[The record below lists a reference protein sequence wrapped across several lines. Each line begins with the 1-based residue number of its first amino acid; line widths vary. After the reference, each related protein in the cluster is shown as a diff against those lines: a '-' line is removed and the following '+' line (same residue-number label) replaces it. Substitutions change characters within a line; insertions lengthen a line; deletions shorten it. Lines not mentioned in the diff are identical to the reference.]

1 MLNHI
6 PLNQISITDSFFA
19 PRMRLSERVAI
30 PYMWAALHDQ
40 IHEVA
45 PSGCIA
51 NFEIAAG
58 IRQGDFSGWWFQ
70 DSDLWKWIEGAAYSL
85 HHTPDPTLEQKID
98 EAVDLASKAQMADG
112 YLDTYYIIRNPEKRF
127 TNLRDHHELYV
138 AGHMFEAAV
147 AYYEATGK
155 VNLLNV
161 ACKMADCLDRNF
173 GPEPEKLK
181 GYPGH
186 EEVELGLARLFR
198 VTHEERYLKLALF
211 FLDMRGKS
219 PCYFDEEARARGE
232 EPWPAHAGNQ
242 WKQRMYHQALVPVRE
257 QTQPVGHAVRQG
269 YLLSGMAETGGLLN
283 DTDLVQAADRVFR
296 RIISRQMYITGGV
309 GSCHEGESFTLDYD
323 LPPERC
329 YAETCAS
336 IALIMTAIRLHRIHP
351 HAMYGD
357 IIEKALYNG
366 ILSGISLDG
375 TRYFYMNPLEVWPER
390 CEQRYDLH
398 IDDERQGWFGCAC
411 CPPNLLRTL
420 TGLGQYLYT
429 LGPKELFVD
438 QYVSSSINC
447 SDFDICIES
456 GMPWRGDVK
465 LTIQKASIEPFTIAL
480 RIPSWAASSIFT
492 LNGKTVQPDIR
503 NGYAEFHGT
512 FHEGSIITAEYEMVP
527 KFIHANS
534 HVPNYAGKVALQYGP
549 MIYCMEEVDNGSH
562 VWNLLAKEE
571 SVSVRFEK
579 DLLGGIN
586 VVRIPGFLEQGQEEG
601 LYTDTPLCY
610 HETVLTFIP
619 YYAWGNRGK
628 GEMTVWFRSL
638 LRESLPRNS

>member
-40 IHEVA
+40 IPEVA

-242 WKQRMYHQALVPVRE
+242 WKP
-257 QTQPVGHAVRQG
+257 G
-269 YLLSGMAETGGLLN
+269 
-283 DTDLVQAADRVFR
+283 
-296 RIISRQMYITGGV
+296 
-309 GSCHEGESFTLDYD
+309 
-323 LPPERC
+323 
-329 YAETCAS
+329 TCACEGANPARRS
-336 IALIMTAIRLHRIHP
+336 CCS
-351 HAMYGD
+351 
-357 IIEKALYNG
+357 
-366 ILSGISLDG
+366 SGIS
-375 TRYFYMNPLEVWPER
+375 V
-390 CEQRYDLH
+390 
-398 IDDERQGWFGCAC
+398 
-411 CPPNLLRTL
+411 
-420 TGLGQYLYT
+420 
-429 LGPKELFVD
+429 
-438 QYVSSSINC
+438 
-447 SDFDICIES
+447 
-456 GMPWRGDVK
+456 
-465 LTIQKASIEPFTIAL
+465 
-480 RIPSWAASSIFT
+480 
-492 LNGKTVQPDIR
+492 IR
-503 NGYAEFHGT
+503 NG
-512 FHEGSIITAEYEMVP
+512 
-527 KFIHANS
+527 
-534 HVPNYAGKVALQYGP
+534 
-549 MIYCMEEVDNGSH
+549 
-562 VWNLLAKEE
+562 
-571 SVSVRFEK
+571 
-579 DLLGGIN
+579 
-586 VVRIPGFLEQGQEEG
+586 
-601 LYTDTPLCY
+601 
-610 HETVLTFIP
+610 
-619 YYAWGNRGK
+619 
-628 GEMTVWFRSL
+628 
-638 LRESLPRNS
+638 